1 MLGTREPG
9 IYGSATLDDINADLT
24 KLATELKFGVEFFQS
39 NHEGA
44 LLETIQKAPGNG
56 FSGILINPG
65 AFGHTSIALRDALA
79 ASGLKF
85 AEVHIS
91 NIYQRESFRHQSYIS
106 GISSGI
112 VVGFGVTGYQL
123 ALRGLCWQLEG
134 S

>member
-1 MLGTREPG
+1 MLGTREPS
-9 IYGSATLDDINADLT
+9 IYGSATLDDIYADLT
-24 KLATELKFGVEFFQS
+24 KLAAELKFAVEFFQS

-44 LLETIQKAPGNG
+44 LIETIQKAPGQG

-65 AFGHTSIALRDALA
+65 AYGHTSIALRDALA

-91 NIYQRESFRHQSYIS
+91 NIYRRESFRHHSYIS
-106 GISSGI
+106 DISSGI
-112 VVGFGVTGYQL
+112 VVGFGVGGYQL
-123 ALRGLCWQLEG
+123 ALRGLCAQLDG